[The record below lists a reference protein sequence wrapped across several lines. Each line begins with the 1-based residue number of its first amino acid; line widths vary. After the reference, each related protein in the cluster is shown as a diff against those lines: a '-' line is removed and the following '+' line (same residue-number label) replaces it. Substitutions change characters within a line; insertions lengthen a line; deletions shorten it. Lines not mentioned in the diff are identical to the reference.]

1 MSNVETTQKPAF
13 DVGKLDGVEKA
24 AILLLSLSEEDAA
37 QIFRHLEPKQVQ
49 RLGMSMASMSDFSHD
64 RVAAVHRQF
73 IDDIQKYTN
82 IGIGSEDF
90 VRKALV
96 AALGEDKASNLVDQI
111 ILGSG
116 ARGLDSLKWMDARQ
130 VASIIQNEHPQIQTI
145 VLSYLEPEQSAEIL
159 SQFPEQ
165 VRLDLVMRIANLEE
179 VQPAAL
185 QELND
190 IMEKQF
196 AGAAGAQAAKMGG
209 LKAAANI
216 MNYLDTNIEGQLMD
230 SIRESDE
237 EMSQQIQ
244 DLMFVFEN
252 LIDVDDR
259 GIQTLLREVPG
270 DLLQRALKG
279 SDDQMR
285 EKVFKNM
292 SKRAAEMLA
301 DDLEAMV
308 GGVVEDLVG
317 LVLGRVLLVLGR
329 HADIFDRTALER
341 GLYLSFQ
348 CDRVNVGHFRL
359 PVNLCRRLRL
369 VGPGMM
375 SGAQN
380 GICRC
385 DVFSSG

>member
-1 MSNVETTQKPAF
+1 MSEKNQTTTEQQQL
-13 DVGKLDGVEKA
+13 LDAMSGMEMA
-24 AILLLSLSEEDAA
+24 AVLMLSLNEEDAA

-49 RLGMSMASMSDFSHD
+49 RLGMSMASMKDFSHD
-64 RVAAVHRQF
+64 KVTAVHRQF
-73 IDDIQKYTN
+73 IEDIQKFSN

-96 AALGEDKASNLVDQI
+96 AALGEDKAGNLVDQI
-111 ILGSG
+111 IMGSG

-209 LKAAANI
+209 LKAPANI

-259 GIQTLLREVPG
+259 GIQTLLGEVRG
-270 DLLQRALKG
+270 DRLQRALKG
-279 SDDQMR
+279 PDDQMR

-301 DDLEAMV
+301 DDLEAMGPIRV
-308 GGVVEDLVG
+308 SEVEAAQKEILS
-317 LVLGRVLLVLGR
+317 
-329 HADIFDRTALER
+329 TA
-341 GLYLSFQ
+341 
-348 CDRVNVGHFRL
+348 
-359 PVNLCRRLRL
+359 RRLADAGEIML
-369 VGPGMM
+369 
-375 SGAQN
+375 GA
-380 GICRC
+380 GGGEE
-385 DVFSSG
+385 FL

>member
-1 MSNVETTQKPAF
+1 MSENKNQITTEQKQL
-13 DVGKLDGVEKA
+13 LDAMSGMEMA
-24 AILLLSLSEEDAA
+24 AVLMLSLNEEDAA

-49 RLGMSMASMSDFSHD
+49 RLGMSMASMKDFGHE
-64 RVAAVHRQF
+64 RVTAVHRQF
-73 IDDIQKYTN
+73 IEDIQKFSN

-96 AALGEDKASNLVDQI
+96 AALGEDKAGNLVDQI
-111 ILGSG
+111 IMGSG

-145 VLSYLEPEQSAEIL
+145 VLSYLDPEQSAEIL

-165 VRLDLVMRIANLEE
+165 VRLDLIMRIANLEE

-209 LKAAANI
+209 LKAAASI
-216 MNYLDTNIEGQLMD
+216 MNYLDTNVEGQLMD
-230 SIRESDE
+230 AIRDSDE

-259 GIQTLLREVPG
+259 GVQSLLREVPG
-270 DLLQRALKG
+270 ELLQKALKG
-279 SDDQMR
+279 ADDQLK
-285 EKVFKNM
+285 EKFMKNM
-292 SKRAAEMLA
+292 SKRAAEMMIEDLAAMGPVRVSDVEAAQKEILSIARRLA
-301 DDLEAMV
+301 DAGEIMLGS
-308 GGVVEDLVG
+308 GGGDDFL
-317 LVLGRVLLVLGR
+317 
-329 HADIFDRTALER
+329 
-341 GLYLSFQ
+341 
-348 CDRVNVGHFRL
+348 
-359 PVNLCRRLRL
+359 
-369 VGPGMM
+369 
-375 SGAQN
+375 
-380 GICRC
+380 
-385 DVFSSG
+385 

>member
-1 MSNVETTQKPAF
+1 MSEKNQISSEQKQL
-13 DVGKLDGVEKA
+13 LDAMSGMEMA
-24 AILLLSLSEEDAA
+24 AVLMLSLNEEDAA

-49 RLGMSMASMSDFSHD
+49 RLGMSMASMKDFSHD
-64 RVAAVHRQF
+64 KVTAVHRQF
-73 IDDIQKYTN
+73 IEDIQKYSN

-96 AALGEDKASNLVDQI
+96 AALGEDKAGNLVDQI
-111 ILGSG
+111 IMGSG

-145 VLSYLEPEQSAEIL
+145 VLSYLDPEQSAEIL

-165 VRLDLVMRIANLEE
+165 VRLDLIMRIANLEE

-209 LKAAANI
+209 LKAAASI
-216 MNYLDTNIEGQLMD
+216 MNYLDTNVEGQLMD
-230 SIRESDE
+230 AIRDSDE

-259 GIQTLLREVPG
+259 GVQSLLREVPG
-270 DLLQRALKG
+270 ELLQKALKG
-279 SDDQMR
+279 ADDQLK
-285 EKVFKNM
+285 EKFMKNM
-292 SKRAAEMLA
+292 SKRAAEMMIEDLAAMGPVRVSDVEAAQKEILSIARRLA
-301 DDLEAMV
+301 DAGEIMLGS
-308 GGVVEDLVG
+308 GGGDDFL
-317 LVLGRVLLVLGR
+317 
-329 HADIFDRTALER
+329 
-341 GLYLSFQ
+341 
-348 CDRVNVGHFRL
+348 
-359 PVNLCRRLRL
+359 
-369 VGPGMM
+369 
-375 SGAQN
+375 
-380 GICRC
+380 
-385 DVFSSG
+385 